1 MKIESPRVPN
11 ARVYQILKLPA
22 VLAVIIILLVLIGCT
37 PKVVQPIQPE
47 NTAVLPEAT
56 AAPAYLYQA
65 VLDQKEPIVAGK
77 RTSLNILILDEFG
90 KEVKDLEARGYGK
103 LIYYAYIAVAS
114 RDLSSLQADP
124 VVVDPFIIPIILQGM
139 QEMTPGS
146 ATVMPPGTEMPLT
159 DIEDIKLQPKFVFP
173 TDGQYILF
181 VDIKPPVGEPVTLN
195 VPIDVGS
202 AKTQAAVLTPDTEL
216 TKSIGDVKVTL
227 KVDGE
232 LKAGKSINLVF
243 EVVDAQ
249 GKVITEEIEPQSGEN
264 CVVYVIDEEIKMF
277 LRPDF
282 TDHAQLQ
289 FSVNFPNPG
298 KYKLWFEF
306 ISGDQPLQTEF
317 VLDVK

>member
-1 MKIESPRVPN
+1 MKIESHQVPK
-11 ARVYQILKLPA
+11 ARVNQILKLPA

-47 NTAVLPEAT
+47 ITAASPEAT
-56 AAPAYLYQA
+56 AAPTYIYQA

-77 RTSLNILILDEFG
+77 RTALNIQIVDEFG
-90 KEVKDLEARGYGK
+90 KVVNDLEARGYGK

-124 VVVDPFIIPIILQGM
+124 VVVDPFFIPIILQGM
-139 QEMTPGS
+139 EEMNPANPTD
-146 ATVMPPGTEMPLT
+146 MPPGTAMPLT
-159 DIEDIKLQPKFVFP
+159 DKEDIKLQPKFVFP
-173 TDGQYILF
+173 SDGQYILF
-181 VDIKPPVGEPVTLN
+181 VDIRPPHGDPLTLT
-195 VPIDVGS
+195 VPIDVGT

-216 TKSIGDVKVTL
+216 TKSVGDVKVTL

-264 CVVYVIDEEIKMF
+264 CVVYVIDEEMKMF

-306 ISGDQPLQTEF
+306 ISGDQPQQTEF